1 MKSMLKATS
10 QNKFITVMIICTKNM
25 TATFLIKQ
33 KLQNRQGYIDKNIL
47 IFYFLKDFTIY

>member
-10 QNKFITVMIICTKNM
+10 QNKFITVMIICTKNI

-47 IFYFLKDFTIY
+47 LIKPSRDYAE